1 MVSQPSVEEL
11 QQIARDGFGRDLSAE
26 QAERYRGRL
35 PVMGQAARLID
46 EWAARLDETA
56 PAAVH
61 RTPVECGNMDVTVGY
76 SVQ

>member
-1 MVSQPSVEEL
+1 MVSQPSIDDL

-46 EWAARLDETA
+46 EWAARLEETA

-61 RTPVECGNMDVTVGY
+61 RTPVECGNMDGTGE
-76 SVQ
+76 SSLQ